1 MNSSC
6 TCGGGS
12 GLLRNE
18 RWSVRSVATDDEATR
33 MYGDWLDSLQ
43 SIALSAAAW
52 SAVIT
57 YVRPLLAVAVQ
68 AVLTLL

>member
-6 TCGGGS
+6 TGGGS

-18 RWSVRSVATDDEATR
+18 RWSVRSIATDDEAYTR

-43 SIALSAAAW
+43 SIALSA
-52 SAVIT
+52 T
-57 YVRPLLAVAVQ
+57 GPLSLHMYAHCWQWQWQ